1 VGPPVGTLLAQ
12 QGFTSRAN
20 QSLSNQPQGLV
31 ARFLVIEHG
40 MEGNPASDAS
50 ISFALGVANFSAVI
64 MLQVLPLVQ
73 LWDTLTYVPNT

>member
-1 VGPPVGTLLAQ
+1 
-12 QGFTSRAN
+12 
-20 QSLSNQPQGLV
+20 V

-40 MEGNPASDAS
+40 IEGNPASDAS
-50 ISFALGVANFSAVI
+50 ITFALGVANFSAVI